1 MFPLYEVFAS
11 AVAMSTGREVPPDRD
26 MIGTETQA
34 VTVQLLLQLF
44 FKQEAGLFMGCFSS

>member
-1 MFPLYEVFAS
+1 MFPLHEVFAS